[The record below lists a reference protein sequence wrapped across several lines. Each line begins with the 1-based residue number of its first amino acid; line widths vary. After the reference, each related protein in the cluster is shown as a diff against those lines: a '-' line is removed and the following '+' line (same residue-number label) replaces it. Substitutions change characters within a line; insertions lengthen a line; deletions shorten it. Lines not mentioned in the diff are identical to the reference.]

1 MRPEVVD
8 PVKGHPMTNEVEA
21 ARVELRALMTASMLG
36 LPDYSLDDKAVRRV
50 GRLLADV
57 SVRAFR
63 ERRFGRSV
71 DVPSF
76 DELMWRTRFNL
87 H

>member
-1 MRPEVVD
+1 M
-8 PVKGHPMTNEVEA
+8 KGQPMTNELDAVRA
-21 ARVELRALMTASMLG
+21 DLRALMTASMLG

-57 SVRAFR
+57 SVRASR

-76 DELMWRTRFNL
+76 DELSWRPRFNL
-87 H
+87 L